1 MSEKVAR
8 RRISWPTAAW
18 ITILLLTGGFQI
30 YRGAPVDGGV
40 FLAMAVALILD
51 LTGILPAPR
60 TGEWRPSRIILI
72 CVLGAAA
79 LVLALTPRHGIG
91 DGVAIAVSGILVF
104 LVAWPQHDIDATGGS
119 AWTPRM
125 RRAATLWAS
134 VGIAVCLWELT
145 MYFLGTYVDRY
156 GFPALSDLLNPLL
169 DNPIGRILFAAAWL
183 VGGVAL
189 MRRGHGNARLLE
201 RGGASRHPSEGIK

>member
-1 MSEKVAR
+1 
-8 RRISWPTAAW
+8 
-18 ITILLLTGGFQI
+18 
-30 YRGAPVDGGV
+30 
-40 FLAMAVALILD
+40 MAVALILD

-60 TGEWRPSRIILI
+60 TAEWRPSRIILI

-79 LVLALTPRHGIG
+79 LVLALTPRHGVG

-104 LVAWPQHDIDATGGS
+104 LVAWPQHDASVTGDKT
-119 AWTPRM
+119 WTPRM
-125 RRAATLWAS
+125 RRAATLWAC

-156 GFPALSDLLNPLL
+156 GFPALSDLLDPLL

-189 MRRGHGNARLLE
+189 MRRGHGNGRLLE
-201 RGGASRHPSEGIK
+201 RGRASQHPSEDAK

>member
-1 MSEKVAR
+1 V
-8 RRISWPTAAW
+8 SWPTAAW
-18 ITILLLTGGFQI
+18 VTILILTGGFQI
-30 YRGAPVDGGV
+30 YRGAPVDGAV

-51 LTGILPAPR
+51 LSGVLPAMR
-60 TGEWRPSRIILI
+60 DREWRPSRVILV
-72 CVLGAAA
+72 CVLGASA

-104 LVAWPQHDIDATGGS
+104 LVAWPQPDNRDAAGKQS
-119 AWTPRM
+119 WTPRL
-125 RRAATLWAS
+125 RRAATLWAC

-156 GFPALSDLLNPLL
+156 AFPALSDLLNPLL
-169 DNPIGRILFAAAWL
+169 DHPIGRILFAAAWL

-189 MRRGHGNARLLE
+189 MRRGRPRPPRTDDELNR
-201 RGGASRHPSEGIK
+201 RGIR